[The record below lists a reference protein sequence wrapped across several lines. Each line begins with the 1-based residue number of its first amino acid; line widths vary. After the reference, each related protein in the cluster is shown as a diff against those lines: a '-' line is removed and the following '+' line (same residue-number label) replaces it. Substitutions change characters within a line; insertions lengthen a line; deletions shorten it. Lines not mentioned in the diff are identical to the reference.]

1 MTVSLLA
8 PILTGLL
15 LIWRL
20 AIDYIPIG
28 RLNDLS
34 RKSARSRR
42 RDFTIHY
49 IPLTL
54 IFVLSLLNYRTA
66 AAAALVLALAYAA
79 VQVINWWLPY
89 FKGGSDSQKARW
101 EGTYGK
107 THRILPGI
115 KDHSVPDTS
124 QLITG
129 ILTVVVFI
137 TLGSHLLAGPSVK
150 GAATPGADKDN
161 NKAGAAASA
170 PTQAPLVET
179 AFTQAGQKP
188 DQLLITAIQS
198 AKKSIDIAINAINHE
213 EIVKAIV
220 QARINGVEIRIIT
233 DRSESTNTQ
242 QAEKLKT
249 LLNAGI
255 PVKENARKGLMNLKL
270 AVFDDHTGA
279 TGSFNYTENASTAND
294 ELLVLIHNTET
305 VAGWKKRFEDMWA
318 DKENYKDLQIGVVQK
333 K

>member
-20 AIDYIPIG
+20 ALDYIPLG

-49 IPLTL
+49 IPLAL
-54 IFVLSLLNYRTA
+54 IFLLSLLTYRA
-66 AAAALVLALAYAA
+66 ASAVALVLALAYAA

-89 FKGGSDSQKARW
+89 FRGGTDSQKARW
-101 EGTYGK
+101 EGAYGR
-107 THRILPGI
+107 THRILPRI

-124 QLITG
+124 HLITG

-150 GAATPGADKDN
+150 ETSAKAPD
-161 NKAGAAASA
+161 NKAGIGAAA

-233 DRSESTNTQ
+233 DRSESTNTL

-255 PVKENARKGLMNLKL
+255 PVKENARKGLMNLKM

-279 TGSFNYTENASTAND
+279 TGSFNYTENASNAND

>member
-20 AIDYIPIG
+20 ALDYIPLG

-49 IPLTL
+49 IPLAL
-54 IFVLSLLNYRTA
+54 IFLLSLLTYRTA
-66 AAAALVLALAYAA
+66 SAVAVVLALAYAA

-89 FKGGSDSQKARW
+89 FRGGTDSQKARW
-101 EGTYGK
+101 EGAYGR
-107 THRILPGI
+107 THRILPRI

-124 QLITG
+124 HLITG

-150 GAATPGADKDN
+150 ETSAKAPD
-161 NKAGAAASA
+161 NKAGTGAAA
-170 PTQAPLVET
+170 PTQTPLVET

-233 DRSESTNTQ
+233 DRSESTNTL

-279 TGSFNYTENASTAND
+279 TGSFNYTENASNAND

>member
-1 MTVSLLA
+1 MTASLLA

-15 LIWRL
+15 LVWRL
-20 AIDYIPIG
+20 ALDYIPIG

-49 IPLTL
+49 IPLAL
-54 IFVLSLLNYRTA
+54 MFLLSLSSYRA
-66 AAAALVLALAYAA
+66 ASAVALVLALAYAA
-79 VQVINWWLPY
+79 VQIISWWLPY

-101 EGTYGK
+101 EGAYGR
-107 THRILPGI
+107 THRILPRI
-115 KDHSVPDTS
+115 RDHSVPDTS
-124 QLITG
+124 HLITG
-129 ILTVVVFI
+129 ILTVVVFV
-137 TLGSHLLAGPSVK
+137 TLGSQLFASPAVEET
-150 GAATPGADKDN
+150 AAQSQD
-161 NKAGAAASA
+161 NKAAAGGTAA
-170 PTQAPLVET
+170 PTATPLVET
-179 AFTQAGQKP
+179 AFTQAGQNP
-188 DQLLITAIQS
+188 DQLLISAIQG

-213 EIVKAIV
+213 GIVKAIV

-233 DRSESTNTQ
+233 DRSESTNAL

-255 PVKENARKGLMNLKL
+255 PVKENSRKGMMNLKM

-294 ELLVLIHNTET
+294 ELLVLIHNAET
-305 VAGWKKRFEDMWA
+305 VAGWKNQFEAMWA
-318 DKENYKDLQIGVVQK
+318 DKDNYKDLQIGVIQK

>member
-1 MTVSLLA
+1 MTDSLLA

-15 LIWRL
+15 LVWRL
-20 AIDYIPIG
+20 ALDYIPLG
-28 RLNDLS
+28 KLNDLS

-54 IFVLSLLNYRTA
+54 IFLLSLLTYRA
-66 AAAALVLALAYAA
+66 ASAVALVLALAYTA
-79 VQVINWWLPY
+79 VQIINWWLPY

-101 EGTYGK
+101 EGMYGR
-107 THRILPGI
+107 THRVLPHI

-124 QLITG
+124 HLITG

-137 TLGSHLLAGPSVK
+137 TLGSHLLTGP
-150 GAATPGADKDN
+150 AAKETSAQGQDN
-161 NKAGAAASA
+161 NKAGAAAT

-188 DQLLITAIQS
+188 DQLLISAIQS

-233 DRSESTNTQ
+233 DRSESTNTL

-255 PVKENARKGLMNLKL
+255 PVKENARKGLMNLKM

-279 TGSFNYTENASTAND
+279 TGSFNYTENASNAND
-294 ELLVLIHNTET
+294 ELLVLIHNAET
-305 VAGWKKRFEDMWA
+305 VAGWKKRFEAMWA
-318 DKENYKDLQIGVVQK
+318 DKDNYKDLQIGVVQK

>member
-54 IFVLSLLNYRTA
+54 IFLLSLLTYRTA

-101 EGTYGK
+101 EGAYGR
-107 THRILPGI
+107 THRILPRI

-124 QLITG
+124 HLITG

-150 GAATPGADKDN
+150 ETSAKAPD
-161 NKAGAAASA
+161 NKAGTGAAV

-188 DQLLITAIQS
+188 DQLLISAIQS

-233 DRSESTNTQ
+233 DRSESTNAL

-270 AVFDDHTGA
+270 AIFDDHTGA

-294 ELLVLIHNTET
+294 ELLVLVHNTET

>member
-1 MTVSLLA
+1 MTASLLA

-15 LIWRL
+15 LVWRL
-20 AIDYIPIG
+20 ALDYIPIG

-49 IPLTL
+49 IPLAL
-54 IFVLSLLNYRTA
+54 MFLLSLSSYRA
-66 AAAALVLALAYAA
+66 ASAVALVLALAYAA

-101 EGTYGK
+101 EGAYGR
-107 THRILPGI
+107 THRILPRI
-115 KDHSVPDTS
+115 RDHSVPDTS
-124 QLITG
+124 HLITG

-137 TLGSHLLAGPSVK
+137 TLGSQLFASPAVKETVGQTQDNKSPAGT
-150 GAATPGADKDN
+150 A
-161 NKAGAAASA
+161 A
-170 PTQAPLVET
+170 PTATPLVET

-188 DQLLITAIQS
+188 DQLLISAIQG

-233 DRSESTNTQ
+233 DRSESTNTL

-255 PVKENARKGLMNLKL
+255 PVKENTRKGMMNLKM

-294 ELLVLIHNTET
+294 ELLVLIHNAET
-305 VAGWKKRFEDMWA
+305 VAEWKKQFEAMWA
-318 DKENYKDLQIGVVQK
+318 DTDNYKDLQIGVVQK

>member
-20 AIDYIPIG
+20 ALDYIPLG

-49 IPLTL
+49 IPLAL
-54 IFVLSLLNYRTA
+54 IFLLSLLTYRA
-66 AAAALVLALAYAA
+66 ASAVALVLALAYAA

-89 FKGGSDSQKARW
+89 FRGGTDSQKARW
-101 EGTYGK
+101 EGAYGR
-107 THRILPGI
+107 THRILPRI

-124 QLITG
+124 HLITG

-150 GAATPGADKDN
+150 ETSAKAPD
-161 NKAGAAASA
+161 NKAGTGAAA
-170 PTQAPLVET
+170 PTQTPLVET

-233 DRSESTNTQ
+233 DRSESTNTL

-279 TGSFNYTENASTAND
+279 TGSFNYTENASNAND

>member
-20 AIDYIPIG
+20 ALDYIPLG

-49 IPLTL
+49 IPLAL
-54 IFVLSLLNYRTA
+54 IFLLSLLTYRMA
-66 AAAALVLALAYAA
+66 SAVAVVLALAYAA

-89 FKGGSDSQKARW
+89 FRGGTDSQKARW
-101 EGTYGK
+101 EGAYGR
-107 THRILPGI
+107 THRILPHI

-124 QLITG
+124 HLITG

-150 GAATPGADKDN
+150 ETSAKAPD
-161 NKAGAAASA
+161 NKAGTGAAA

-188 DQLLITAIQS
+188 DQLLISAIQS

-233 DRSESTNTQ
+233 DRSESTNTL

-279 TGSFNYTENASTAND
+279 TGSFNYTENASNAND
-294 ELLVLIHNTET
+294 ELLVLIHNAET

-318 DKENYKDLQIGVVQK
+318 DKENYKDLQLGVVQK